1 MKYGVFKELF
11 VMFEVVAQ
19 RCEKKRLLLVFQSYI
34 TYIKKPPPSS
44 KGHRRSQQ
52 GYGLATQAPE
62 LQSPLT
68 TSQQS
73 ISAT

>member
-34 TYIKKPPPSS
+34 KKPPPSS
-44 KGHRRSQQ
+44 EGHRRSRQ